1 MWRSRL
7 RPVLARSRTLKS
19 WRSRAIAAWARV
31 NPANRVKPY
40 DDLPPA
46 AAVNLAYEILLARR
60 ADPIGFEDY
69 VSRLTTGQITRRQ
82 LIESIRGSEEFVCRV
97 PFSAAMLGHSVH
109 IGRCQ
114 FIRSL
119 PRARRI
125 LDLGGTHLANDVGAM
140 VAMGYP
146 YRFDELVIID
156 LPPDDRHPIYRKSDD
171 LRQVQSHLGTV
182 TYRYHSMTDLSAFAD
197 ESFDLVYSGQSIE
210 HVTPDEGMLVLKEVH
225 RVLRPGGH
233 FALDTPNARVT
244 RLASA
249 NFIDPDH
256 KVEYTHDELAG
267 MLGDAGFTIVD
278 AKGLN
283 YAGPSLEAGR
293 FDADAVA
300 SAPGLYEAIEDCYIL
315 AYVGQKPE
323 HA

>member
-1 MWRSRL
+1 VWRSRI
-7 RPVLARSRTLKS
+7 RPVLVRSRTL
-19 WRSRAIAAWARV
+19 RTGRARVIATWARV
-31 NPANRVKPY
+31 NPANRVKPF
-40 DDLPPA
+40 DGLPPA
-46 AAVNLAYEILLARR
+46 AAVRLAYEVLLAREP
-60 ADPIGFEDY
+60 DPIGFEDY
-69 VSRLTTGQITRRQ
+69 VTRITTGQITRRQ
-82 LIESIRGSEEFVCRV
+82 LIESIRGSEEFCCRV
-97 PFSAAMLGHSVH
+97 PFSGPMLGHSVH
-109 IGRCQ
+109 TGRCQ
-114 FIRSL
+114 FIRGL
-119 PRARRI
+119 PPARRI

-197 ESFDLVYSGQSIE
+197 ESFELFYSGQSIE
-210 HVTPDEGMLVLKEVH
+210 HVTPDEGMLVMKEVH

-233 FALDTPNARVT
+233 FALDTPNGRVT

-249 NFIDPDH
+249 AFIDPDH
-256 KVEYTHDELAG
+256 KVEYTHAELSS
-267 MLGDAGFTIVD
+267 MLADAGFAIVE

-283 YAGPSLEAGR
+283 DAGPSLQAGR

-300 SAPGLYEAIEDCYIL
+300 SAPGLYAAIEDCYIL
-315 AYVGQKPE
+315 AYVAQKPE
-323 HA
+323 QA